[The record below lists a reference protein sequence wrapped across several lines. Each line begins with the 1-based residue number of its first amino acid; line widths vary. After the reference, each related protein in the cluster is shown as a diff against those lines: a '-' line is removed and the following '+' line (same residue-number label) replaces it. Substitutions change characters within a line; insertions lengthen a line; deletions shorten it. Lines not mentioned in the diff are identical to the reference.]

1 MLSLSGLDHA
11 RHTCFLRCCFRV
23 GTVHASCNHKDVLG
37 VVLHGVLK
45 LVVLA
50 HACKQGLSIPAQF
63 ILLLLQD
70 RLPHACA
77 LRCVRWICEG
87 VLGVWGVLGDF
98 GTPLHFLCNMSLTP
112 DHVWVSLSRKVG
124 KQADFCCPAAC
135 QSRPLFIPK
144 LRFLLRFDCVS
155 MWAES
160 PHWYKQGLVV
170 GCRDWSGHAHWC
182 YGVTIHAAC
191 VLRHAWA

>member
-1 MLSLSGLDHA
+1 MSGLDHA

-98 GTPLHFLCNMSLTP
+98 GTPLHFLCNLSLTP

-135 QSRPLFIPK
+135 HHAP
-144 LRFLLRFDCVS
+144 FL
-155 MWAES
+155 S
-160 PHWYKQGLVV
+160 PS
-170 GCRDWSGHAHWC
+170 CAFC
-182 YGVTIHAAC
+182 C
-191 VLRHAWA
+191 VLIVCQCGLSRRIGTSKDWWWGVVIGAAMRIGVMG